1 MSKILSRFYFFSK
14 LTTSLI
20 LFFTLIFL
28 GYLFLRAYS
37 VDTNNFSAISTL
49 TEKLIILSNNVEK
62 NSINLEHIG
71 EMIAK
76 NKNSLNEFY
85 SVINELKQN
94 KSNKELLV
102 QIKNIF
108 QENALLRDEISNLSK
123 KINSSNNLNQNL
135 VKNINNNFPPNNL
148 IDTIRL
154 KLKGGIS
161 VNDEVQLLQN
171 FDYSEE
177 KISYL
182 EKLLILSNKNFIGL
196 KKLNTNFDKNSSEYL
211 NNYYLSNNK
220 NSFVKYLSNVVEIQ
234 PNFNGDIEDET
245 VRLLATARTQLDEK
259 DLENALKNL
268 LLISD
273 SKIYFGQWI
282 DQVNYYI
289 EFEKTL
295 NALSK

>member
-1 MSKILSRFYFFSK
+1 MSKILSQFYFFSK

-94 KSNKELLV
+94 KSNKELLI

-196 KKLNTNFDKNSSEYL
+196 KKLNKDFDKNSSEYL
-211 NNYYLSNNK
+211 NDYYLSNNK
-220 NSFVKYLSNVVEIQ
+220 NRFVKYLSNVVIIQ
-234 PNFNGDIEDET
+234 PNFNGEIEDET
-245 VRLLATARTQLDEK
+245 VRLLAAARIKLYEK
-259 DLENALKNL
+259 DLKSSLENL

-273 SKIYFGQWI
+273 SEIYFGQWVN
-282 DQVNYYI
+282 QVNYYI

-295 NALSK
+295 NELFK